1 MKTSIRKVMAM
12 VMIIAL
18 ASFVIS
24 CATAGSPSK
33 EAPAAPQKTGFLGDY
48 YKNLKPGSEGKA
60 HFLWVKPGVNF
71 TKYNKVIVDYVIF
84 AFANDSEYKGI
95 DANEMKK
102 IGDDAS
108 LALVNT
114 IKEEFPVVSEPGPDV
129 LRVRTA
135 IVDLKQSRPTLSAVS
150 TVMPVGL
157 GISLIKKDATGTW
170 TGSGA
175 TSAEMMVL
183 DSMTNEVLG
192 AGVDQKSAEF
202 DERFTKWGSTEEAFE
217 FWGKRLTKRL
227 VYLTKKK

>member
-1 MKTSIRKVMAM
+1 MKTSVRKIMAVVMG
-12 VMIIAL
+12 IAL

-33 EAPAAPQKTGFLGDY
+33 EAPAAPEKTGFLGDY
-48 YKNLKPGSEGKA
+48 YKNLKPGEKGQAK
-60 HFLWVKPGVNF
+60 LRWIKPGVDF
-71 TKYNKVIVDYVIF
+71 TKYKKVMVDYVVF
-84 AFANDSEYKGI
+84 AFADDSEYKGI

-108 LALVNT
+108 KALVDA
-114 IKEEFPVVSEPGPDV
+114 IGEKFPVVSEPGPDV

-217 FWGKRLTKRL
+217 CWGKRLTKRL